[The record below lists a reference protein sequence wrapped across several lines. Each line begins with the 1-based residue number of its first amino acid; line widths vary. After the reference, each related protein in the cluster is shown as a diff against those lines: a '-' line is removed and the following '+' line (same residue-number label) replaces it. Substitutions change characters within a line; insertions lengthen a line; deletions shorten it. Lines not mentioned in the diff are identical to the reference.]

1 MAKVL
6 RGKGTKQPIKIY
18 KIFIINTLPTV
29 QNQLQIYILCTF
41 ATLYLC
47 TFDTF
52 TFKTKKMTGTFEE
65 LIASEKPILID
76 FFATWCGPCK
86 ALTPTLQQLAQEE
99 GEKIRIVKI
108 DVDQNPKLAAKYRVT
123 GVPTLI
129 LFQNSELKWRQSGVL
144 SLPQLKDVVK
154 KFA

>member
-1 MAKVL
+1 
-6 RGKGTKQPIKIY
+6 
-18 KIFIINTLPTV
+18 
-29 QNQLQIYILCTF
+29 
-41 ATLYLC
+41 
-47 TFDTF
+47 
-52 TFKTKKMTGTFEE
+52 MTGSFEE

-86 ALTPTLQQLAQEE
+86 ALSPTLQQLAQEE

-108 DVDQNPKLAAKYRVT
+108 DVDQNPKLAAKYKVS

-129 LFQNSELKWRQSGVL
+129 LFKKSELKWRKSGVL
-144 SLPQLKDVVK
+144 SLQQLKAIVE

>member
-1 MAKVL
+1 MK
-6 RGKGTKQPIKIY
+6 
-18 KIFIINTLPTV
+18 
-29 QNQLQIYILCTF
+29 
-41 ATLYLC
+41 
-47 TFDTF
+47 
-52 TFKTKKMTGTFEE
+52 GTFEE
-65 LIASEKPILID
+65 LIDTETPILID

-86 ALTPTLQQLAQEE
+86 ALTPTLHQLAQDL

-129 LFQNSELKWRQSGVL
+129 LFKKSELKWRQSGVL
-144 SLPQLKDVVK
+144 SLPQLKSVIE

>member
-1 MAKVL
+1 V
-6 RGKGTKQPIKIY
+6 P
-18 KIFIINTLPTV
+18 
-29 QNQLQIYILCTF
+29 
-41 ATLYLC
+41 LYL
-47 TFDTF
+47 
-52 TFKTKKMTGTFEE
+52 KKKMTGTFEE

-99 GEKIRIVKI
+99 GDKIRIVKI

-129 LFQNSELKWRQSGVL
+129 LFQNSEQKWRQSGVL